1 MGLLKELIRRVRLF
15 RQRLAGREDRWRPAR
30 CYLSLL
36 ALFLTVPAW
45 PQQKPVDLTEQSI
58 EDLMNIRVTSVS
70 KTEQKLS
77 RTAAAIFVI
86 TAEDIRRSGA
96 TSIPDVLRMVP
107 GLDVGQINGSTWAIS
122 ARGFNQQFSNKLL
135 VMIDGRVVYTSLFA
149 GVFWDNISDFPLE
162 DIARIEVIR
171 GPGGT
176 IWGANAV
183 NGIINILTKN
193 SAETHGGLVV
203 AEGGNIDQG
212 SGMVQYGG
220 ALKAGTDY
228 RIYAKYF
235 NRTNLLDL
243 NGQNGEDGW
252 HQLRGGFRMDSAL
265 SSKDSLMV
273 EGDITTGREGE
284 LGFVLPSITSPG
296 YLAENE
302 QINTANVSLESVW
315 KHVYSPR
322 SDTSLQVSFDRG
334 KRDDPQ
340 NPSTQ
345 DTLDFDFQ
353 HHIALGGRHDVVWGL
368 GYRYTTD
375 RILGSLTVFEN
386 PPSST
391 HQIFDGFF
399 QDEIALVRNRLYL
412 TAGMKLEHNDYSG
425 FEIMPSVRMAW
436 APIASQMFWIAV
448 SRALR
453 APSRYD
459 TNLVLNIGNI
469 GTSGSPDV
477 LRLYGNPQFQ
487 DERLLAYEAGYRTA
501 VGSHI
506 SVDLAA
512 YFDDYDNLQTTEPGT
527 PFAEATPAP
536 AHMVFPLIYEN
547 LMRGAAYGLEIAANV
562 KVTDRWTLSPGY
574 AFEQIHMQTGPP
586 SQDTQTV
593 PFVEGAAPHHS
604 AQIRT
609 HFDLSKN
616 LALDAAAYFVDRLTN
631 QGPFPSVTIPA
642 YTRLDLGLTWKPLER
657 ISFSLFGQNLLQD
670 HHLEFED
677 VNGALQSSEI
687 QRSAYAQM
695 TWRF

>member
-1 MGLLKELIRRVRLF
+1 MLRKTLITVMVLGSLISEGHA
-15 RQRLAGREDRWRPAR
+15 QQPPKGPQD
-30 CYLSLL
+30 LSS
-36 ALFLTVPAW
+36 LT
-45 PQQKPVDLTEQSI
+45 I
-58 EDLMNIRVTSVS
+58 EDLMNIKVTSVS
-70 KTEQKLS
+70 KKEEKLS

-86 TAEDIRRSGA
+86 TQEDIRRSGA
-96 TSIPDVLRMVP
+96 TNIPDVLRMVP

-122 ARGFNQQFSNKLL
+122 ARGFNQQFSNKML

-183 NGIINILTKN
+183 DGVINILTKD
-193 SAETHGGLVV
+193 SAETRGGLVV
-203 AEGGNIDQG
+203 AQGGNIDQE

-220 ALKAGTDY
+220 ELKKGTDY
-228 RIYAKYF
+228 RIYTKYF
-235 NRTNLLDL
+235 NRTNLLNL
-243 NGQNGEDGW
+243 NGQNGDDGW
-252 HQLRGGFRMDSAL
+252 QQLRGGLRMDSTL

-296 YLAENE
+296 YLAESE
-302 QINTANVSLESVW
+302 QINIANGSLESVW
-315 KHVYSPR
+315 KHAYSPR
-322 SDTSLQVSFDRG
+322 SDTSLQVSFDRD

-340 NPSTQ
+340 NPETR

-353 HHIALGGRHDVVWGL
+353 HHIALGGRQDVVWGV

-375 RILGSLTVFEN
+375 LILGSLTVFEN
-386 PPSST
+386 PPGST
-391 HQIFDGFF
+391 QQIFNGFF
-399 QDEIALVRNRLYL
+399 QDEVALVPNRLYL
-412 TAGMKLEHNDYSG
+412 TGGMKLEHNDYSG
-425 FEIMPSVRMAW
+425 FEIMPSVRLAW
-436 APIASQMFWIAV
+436 APSASQMFWIAV

-477 LRLYGNPQFQ
+477 LRLYGNPQYQ

-501 VGSHI
+501 FGSHV
-506 SVDLAA
+506 SVDLAT
-512 YFDDYDNLQTTEPGT
+512 YYDDYDNLQTTEPGT

-536 AHMVFPLIYEN
+536 AHLVFPLIYEN
-547 LMRGAAYGLEIAANV
+547 LMHGAAYGLEIAANV
-562 KVTDRWTLSPGY
+562 KLTDRWTLAPGY
-574 AFEQIHMQTGPP
+574 AFEQIHMHTGPA
-586 SQDTQTV
+586 SQDTQTG

-604 AQIRT
+604 AQFRT
-609 HFDLSKN
+609 HFDLSKT
-616 LALDAAAYFVDRLTN
+616 LALDASAYYVGRLTN
-631 QGPFPSVTIPA
+631 QGPFPGVTIPA
-642 YTRLDLGLTWKPLER
+642 YTRLDLGVTWKPLER
-657 ISFSLFGQNLLQD
+657 ISFSLVGQNLLQD

-677 VNGALQSSEI
+677 VNGALQSSQI
-687 QRSAYAQM
+687 KRSAYAKM
-695 TWRF
+695 AWHF